1 MIIFFIKN
9 DGHCP
14 SFLFTIVLLVQ
25 SLTVFCQDNGQNQS
39 IHYSGIVR
47 DSLSNEPIE
56 YVHVYLPGTS
66 IGTVTN
72 NQGEFLLI
80 IPESL
85 SINTVSFSYLGYRG
99 KIARPVNNPNFSNL
113 ILLSPS
119 AIELNE
125 VTVTATGFDSASYIL
140 ETAIKFIKF
149 NYPSKPY
156 LMEGFFRELSL
167 KDTTYTRLIEA
178 AVRIQEVGYNKSTY
192 DDGTLEM
199 TRNRVKVIELRKSDD
214 FRETDLLSKALNLLF
229 GDRNELYMI
238 LNKNFVR
245 VLGKKSNHSL
255 SEEYITRFD
264 LDYTGRT
271 EWEGES
277 VYVLSLKDF
286 DKKSF
291 QWTEFVFHI
300 KKSDNAIVKIEHK
313 SSSNPARKDIQSN
326 WLIDGKYFST
336 SQIVYRKI
344 NSKYFPVFI
353 QARHSSVG
361 ASSIGKE
368 NGKALK
374 QYADIQFLL
383 TNVYEDNYSKIKWKN
398 AEVRDKDLYEND
410 TPYNEEFWKNY
421 NTVKLNPLKRNPTEL
436 EKKRPLNDQFKKN
449 N

>member
-1 MIIFFIKN
+1 MILISFKN
-9 DGHCP
+9 DGLRP

-25 SLTVFCQDNGQNQS
+25 SITVFCQDNGQNQS

-56 YVHVYLPGTS
+56 YVHIYLPGTS

-80 IPESL
+80 IPQSL
-85 SINTVSFSYLGYRG
+85 TGSTVSFSYLGYKS
-99 KIARPVNNPNFSNL
+99 KIARPVDIPSFSNL

-119 AIELNE
+119 SIELDE
-125 VTVTATGFDSASYIL
+125 VTITAAGFDSASFIL

-149 NYPSKPY
+149 NYPSKPH

-178 AVRIQEVGYNKSTY
+178 AVRIQEVGYNKNTY
-192 DDGTLEM
+192 DDGSLEM

-255 SEEYITRFD
+255 SEENIKRFD
-264 LDYTGRT
+264 LEYMGRT
-271 EWEGES
+271 EWEGET

-286 DKKSF
+286 NNKSF
-291 QWTEFVFHI
+291 QWTEFAFYI
-300 KKSDNAIVKIEHK
+300 KKSDNAIVKIDYK
-313 SSSNPARKDIQSN
+313 SSANPARKDIQSN

-336 SQIVYRKI
+336 SQIAYRKI
-344 NSKYFPVFI
+344 NSKYYPVFI
-353 QARHSSVG
+353 QARHSPAG
-361 ASSIGKE
+361 ASSVVKE
-368 NGKALK
+368 DGKALK

-398 AEVRDKDLYEND
+398 AEDRDKDLYEND

-421 NTVKLNPLKRNPTEL
+421 NTVKLNPLKRNPREL